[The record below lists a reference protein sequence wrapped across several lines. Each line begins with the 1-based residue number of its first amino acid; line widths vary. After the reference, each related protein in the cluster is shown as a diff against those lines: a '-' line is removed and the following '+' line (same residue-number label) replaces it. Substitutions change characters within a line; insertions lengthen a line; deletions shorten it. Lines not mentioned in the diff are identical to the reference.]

1 MPCLWSVLKFN
12 SYSGKPSDV
21 ERGLCLASLSLTSE
35 KTPAICISAAPF
47 HSTYYT
53 IVIRLMS
60 VGTARQRALQ
70 PHGHVCLC
78 ERFKCQSVCIW
89 HTVGTL
95 KRLAKW
101 RNEWM
106 KAQQKQREK
115 GTPLVLNSLAL
126 TSGPQLTWI
135 LIHQV
140 ISMCSI
146 SSIKVN
152 ASSTVQAA
160 GRMKE
165 FDNHLVGEAN
175 FNQMMAQISVELWS
189 MVKAKKERQWGF
201 KST

>member
-1 MPCLWSVLKFN
+1 MPCLWSLLKFN

-60 VGTARQRALQ
+60 VGATRQRALQ
-70 PHGHVCLC
+70 PHGHVCLS

-106 KAQQKQREK
+106 KAQQTQGVK
-115 GTPLVLNSLAL
+115 GTPLVLNSLAS
-126 TSGPQLTWI
+126 TSRT
-135 LIHQV
+135 
-140 ISMCSI
+140 
-146 SSIKVN
+146 
-152 ASSTVQAA
+152 TV
-160 GRMKE
+160 G
-165 FDNHLVGEAN
+165 LN
-175 FNQMMAQISVELWS
+175 FNPSSHLHVFNFFH
-189 MVKAKKERQWGF
+189 KGERTKHCASCRENEGVW
-201 KST
+201 